1 MCLLQIYL
9 VFRGRLASSSEKPS
23 LVGKEQIFMNKIV
36 ANVISKLN
44 ADRGASA
51 IEYALLISLIA
62 VAVILG
68 AVALGTAINSSFNN
82 VSSSL

>member
-1 MCLLQIYL
+1 M
-9 VFRGRLASSSEKPS
+9 
-23 LVGKEQIFMNKIV
+23 IFMNKIV

-68 AVALGTAINSSFNN
+68 AIALGSAINNSFNT

>member
-1 MCLLQIYL
+1 M
-9 VFRGRLASSSEKPS
+9 
-23 LVGKEQIFMNKIV
+23 IFMNKIV
-36 ANVISKLN
+36 SNVIAKLN

-68 AVALGTAINSSFNN
+68 AIALGGAINGSFNRVAN
-82 VSSSL
+82 SI

>member
-36 ANVISKLN
+36 AKAISKLN

-62 VAVILG
+62 VAVIVG
-68 AVALGTAINSSFNN
+68 AIALGSAISGSFSN
-82 VSSSL
+82 VSASL

>member
-1 MCLLQIYL
+1 M
-9 VFRGRLASSSEKPS
+9 
-23 LVGKEQIFMNKIV
+23 IFMNKIV
-36 ANVISKLN
+36 SNVIAKLN

-68 AVALGTAINSSFNN
+68 AVALGAAINGSFNN
-82 VSSSL
+82 VANSL

>member
-1 MCLLQIYL
+1 
-9 VFRGRLASSSEKPS
+9 
-23 LVGKEQIFMNKIV
+23 MNKIV

>member
-1 MCLLQIYL
+1 
-9 VFRGRLASSSEKPS
+9 
-23 LVGKEQIFMNKIV
+23 MNKIV

-68 AVALGTAINSSFNN
+68 AVALGTAINNNFNG
-82 VSSSL
+82 VAASLT

>member
-1 MCLLQIYL
+1 
-9 VFRGRLASSSEKPS
+9 
-23 LVGKEQIFMNKIV
+23 MNKIV

-68 AVALGTAINSSFNN
+68 AVALGTAINGSLTN

>member
-1 MCLLQIYL
+1 
-9 VFRGRLASSSEKPS
+9 VFRGRLTSSSEKPS

-68 AVALGTAINSSFNN
+68 AVALGTAINGSFNN